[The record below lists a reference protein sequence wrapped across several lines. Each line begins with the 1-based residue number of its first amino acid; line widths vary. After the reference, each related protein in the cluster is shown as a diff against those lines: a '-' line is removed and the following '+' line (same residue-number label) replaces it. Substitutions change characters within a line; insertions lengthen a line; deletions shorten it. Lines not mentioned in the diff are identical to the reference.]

1 MSATVAVDAWYGQLD
16 VAMAE
21 VERLKRLLSLPEQA
35 RAGRFR
41 YARDRRRFIVRRARL
56 RQCLA
61 ARTGIAPERLTFV
74 TGQNGKPRLAG
85 DGQSFKAPCFSLSH
99 SGDHW
104 LLAVADVDVGAD
116 IEQMAPGIDHHDTAR
131 GLFGPGEINA
141 LENLPEPA
149 AMSAFFQCWA
159 RKEAFVKA
167 IGEGLSYPLDAFEVS
182 VGVDAVLLAGGAG
195 WAMERLDIAAD
206 IAGAIVARTDGRP
219 LDIRLMGFD
228 VLRNAA

>member
-1 MSATVAVDAWYGQLD
+1 MVEVDVWYGRLD
-16 VAMAE
+16 IAMAQ
-21 VERLKRLLSLPEQA
+21 VERLKQLLSLPEQA

-61 ARTGIAPERLTFV
+61 VRTGIAPERLTFAV
-74 TGQNGKPRLAG
+74 GQNGKPRLAG
-85 DGQSFKAPCFSLSH
+85 DGQPFNAPCFSLSH
-99 SGDHW
+99 SGDYW
-104 LLAVADVDVGAD
+104 LLAIADVEVGAD

-131 GLFGPGEINA
+131 GLFGAGEIKA
-141 LENLPEPA
+141 LEGLPEMA

-182 VGVDAVLLAGGAG
+182 VGADAMLLSGGEG

-206 IAGAIVARTDGRP
+206 VAGAIVARADGRP
-219 LDIRLMGFD
+219 LDIRMAGFD
-228 VLRNAA
+228 AVRDAA